1 MTFLENSISLYKK
14 KRIGK
19 SILIERYETLIGIN
33 QYMRI
38 SEFLNWI
45 RNKRNDANTLYVIEE
60 DLSCSDIAITVKIDG
75 QDKVLSLQD
84 VQSLGMSMDIST
96 NVVLGPNRYPTYSF
110 VDGKANELIS
120 FIQQQF
126 NVR

>member
-1 MTFLENSISLYKK
+1 MQLC
-14 KRIGK
+14 
-19 SILIERYETLIGIN
+19 